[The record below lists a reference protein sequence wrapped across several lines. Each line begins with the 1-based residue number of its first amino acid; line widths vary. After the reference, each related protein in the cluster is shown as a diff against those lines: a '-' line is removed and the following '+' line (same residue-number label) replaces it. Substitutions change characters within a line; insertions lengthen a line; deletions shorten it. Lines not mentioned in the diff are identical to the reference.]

1 MITMRDSPGSFRI
14 RVRDGPQ
21 GNSRNPASSPA
32 IVNTSAP
39 PSNTTKNT
47 YL

>member
-1 MITMRDSPGSFRI
+1 MITTRDSPRSFRI
-14 RVRDGPQ
+14 RVRDGPK
-21 GNSRNPASSPA
+21 GNSRNPAPSLLF
-32 IVNTSAP
+32 VNAPVP

>member
-1 MITMRDSPGSFRI
+1 MITMRDSPRSFRI
-14 RVRDGPQ
+14 RVRDGPK
-21 GNSRNPASSPA
+21 GISRYPAPSPA
-32 IVNTSAP
+32 IVNTPAP